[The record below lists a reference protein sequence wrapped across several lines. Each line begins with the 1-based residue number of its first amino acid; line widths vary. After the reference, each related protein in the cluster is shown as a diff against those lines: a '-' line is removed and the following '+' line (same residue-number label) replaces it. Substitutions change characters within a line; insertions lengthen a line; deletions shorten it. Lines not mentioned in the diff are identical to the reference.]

1 MEQRGGARQK
11 GEFLISGDSVDT
23 LILQYAIYLNVV
35 FMPTVAF
42 NKVAFNKTD
51 VLLMTFCKRLSRS
64 RRFFFRIYLD

>member
-11 GEFLISGDSVDT
+11 GEFFLSGDSVDT

-35 FMPTVAF
+35 FILTVDF

-51 VLLMTFCKRLSRS
+51 FLLTFIKE
-64 RRFFFRIYLD
+64 IE

>member
-11 GEFLISGDSVDT
+11 GEFLISCNSVDT

-35 FMPTVAF
+35 FMLTVAF
-42 NKVAFNKTD
+42 HKVAFNKTD

-64 RRFFFRIYLD
+64 RFFFRIYLD